1 MKFLVNK
8 KNRVVFLLSAN
19 RVILVI
25 KNEVQMN
32 SAVLKRT

>member
-8 KNRVVFLLSAN
+8 KNRVVFLLSEN
-19 RVILVI
+19 RVISVL

-32 SAVLKRT
+32 SAGLKRT